1 MQVEQPVLI
10 MSFFLNFNLSFL
22 KKISDRATLQQRSML
37 TFQKNSLLRINIAI
51 TIILTVNTF

>member
-22 KKISDRATLQQRSML
+22 KIISDMATLQQRSML

>member
-22 KKISDRATLQQRSML
+22 KIISDMTTLQQRSVR
-37 TFQKNSLLRINIAI
+37 TF
-51 TIILTVNTF
+51 